1 MIKIIHPMRDGSGKV
16 ACLKS
21 NHFVGL
27 SPTGGGIFFLKSD
40 LNWPYFTISNI
51 LESQGNLKTQKF
63 VQEMR
68 EIAIL
73 IYLCA
78 RSLKTQKFAPHL
90 SQASLV

>member
-21 NHFVGL
+21 NHFVGS

-51 LESQGNLKTQKF
+51 LESLIKISEVRETSKLKK
-63 VQEMR
+63 
-68 EIAIL
+68 L
-73 IYLCA
+73 Y
-78 RSLKTQKFAPHL
+78 KK
-90 SQASLV
+90 